1 LITLQTVKCKH
12 CGLIFK
18 ENDILEIDNFFLK
31 NLGRK
36 ELISNVHFYIDTIT
50 TRKQSIMTVW
60 FIKKSIDDVNK
71 IIVTYS
77 VS

>member
-1 LITLQTVKCKH
+1 MITLQTVKFQH
-12 CGLIFK
+12 CRLIFK

-31 NLGRK
+31 NLGRE

-50 TRKQSIMTVW
+50 IRKQSIMTVW

-77 VS
+77 V